1 MSKTQLCTTESA
13 DASSAGRGGTVFW
26 MESGRKTLLSGAVSK
41 ARWLQFD
48 SMAGVYL
55 NLTSALTVNS
65 NAKAV
70 NRLDN
75 VRRGNKESTKSP
87 SRSRQ
92 ALSMEN
98 SNVTVFHLIWP
109 RDGGRTR

>member
-13 DASSAGRGGTVFW
+13 DASAAGRGGAVFW

-41 ARWLQFD
+41 ARRLQFD

-55 NLTSALTVNS
+55 NPTSALTVNS

-75 VRRGNKESTKSP
+75 VRRGEQRKHKVSQPLPPSTFNGE
-87 SRSRQ
+87 
-92 ALSMEN
+92 L
-98 SNVTVFHLIWP
+98 
-109 RDGGRTR
+109 